1 MNTENDMK
9 KIKSTHGKAEWI
21 DTDDDIID
29 NSSHPS
35 QDGTTVADCLRIGTE
50 AYLQYARNPC
60 YPAQKSAK
68 QWAAVLKAILALG
81 PSAVR

>member
-1 MNTENDMK
+1 MK
-9 KIKSTHGKAEWI
+9 KIKSTHGNAEWV
-21 DTDDDIID
+21 DTDDELVID
-29 NSSHPS
+29 DSPHPS
-35 QDGTTVADCLRIGTE
+35 QGGTTVADCLRIGTE
-50 AYLQYARNPC
+50 AYLQYARDPC